1 MKRIFISEG
10 KRGGAAGR
18 AGEALPKG
26 FLRGQADRIVVQL
39 MREKSGADEIH
50 RA

>member
-1 MKRIFISEG
+1 VKVNAEALREGLG
-10 KRGGAAGR
+10 KRFR
-18 AGEALPKG
+18 RV

>member
-1 MKRIFISEG
+1 M
-10 KRGGAAGR
+10 GG
-18 AGEALPKG
+18 AGEALLKV
-26 FLRGQADRIVVQL
+26 FLRGQADRIAVQP